1 MLQVVYVSTAA
12 PGQAIDPAAMLAKAR
27 ANNGRDAITGMLYFD
42 GTRFMQAMEGPA
54 DKIEATL
61 ARIRTDPRHRA
72 LVVLSR
78 REIAQRE
85 FGDWAMAHP
94 GPDGDIAGFFGQVE
108 TLLANASPN
117 IRATIEGFMKIRHAA

>member
-12 PGQAIDPAAMLAKAR
+12 PGQAIDPVAMLAKAR

-54 DKIEATL
+54 DKVEATL
-61 ARIRTDPRHRA
+61 ARIGQDHRHRA

-78 REIAQRE
+78 RTIEDRE
-85 FGDWAMAHP
+85 FGDWAMAY
-94 GPDGDIAGFFGQVE
+94 PDGDTAAFFGQVQA
-108 TLLANASPN
+108 LLANASPN